1 MNVGAELV
9 RARHFRGLSIEEISN
24 RTKIRRETLSAIEEN
39 RVNGL
44 STLDLRGALR
54 AYAAE
59 VQLDPDDVIERY
71 VAQFEAQPRVEE
83 LTDSKWGID
92 VFPSEATLA
101 PHAEVAPPLSST
113 TATNIALE
121 PVAAAPMGEPGQIE
135 NTDKTQPLH
144 SRETM
149 DFLTPVSADNTL
161 IDRTDVPRALTA
173 RVSHR
178 SRDGHRYGAL
188 AYGALAV
195 VGLIGGAAGFLL
207 AEYSHR
213 WRPASETPPVA
224 SIRRNSPE
232 ESNQRQ
238 NASTERRGETKGDVV
253 ARRGFPEQHA
263 SEPERPVAR
272 SEPRASPA
280 PPVHF
285 IVDAAEGMLFGAVAN
300 RRWLGAGNAAP
311 LIREGMKYRLYRLT
325 GPLGERLGGAARPP
339 PESCS
344 NPTVRIADAP
354 PGDEDVIAVS
364 DDSNALPRAPSVQS
378 TRQVAYRDR
387 VAQWLRAR
395 GIADPSLNITQLLRV
410 DLEGDNVDEVLIA
423 ANRLRG
429 AGTSAQTGDY
439 AVVLMRKITA
449 GAVQTIPLAE
459 EYYPTGCIAD
469 CAPAAHRVAAVLDVS
484 GDGVM
489 EVILSWRNYEARGKS
504 IYRAE
509 EGGMVRTLAWEC
521 AL

>member
-9 RARHFRGLSIEEISN
+9 RARHFCGLSIEEISN
-24 RTKIRRETLSAIEEN
+24 RTKIRTETLSAIEDN
-39 RVNGL
+39 RVDDL
-44 STLDLRGALR
+44 SALDLRGALR
-54 AYAAE
+54 EYATE
-59 VQLDPDDVIERY
+59 VQLDPDDVMERY
-71 VAQFEAQPRVEE
+71 LAQFEAQPRVEE
-83 LTDSKWGID
+83 LADSNWDID
-92 VFPSEATLA
+92 VFPSEATLV
-101 PHAEVAPPLSST
+101 PHAVVAPPLSST
-113 TATNIALE
+113 TATNIAFG
-121 PVAAAPMGEPGQIE
+121 PVAAAPMGESGQIE

-144 SRETM
+144 RRETM
-149 DFLTPVSADNTL
+149 DFPTPVSGDRTL
-161 IDRTDVPRALTA
+161 IDRTDVPPALTA
-173 RVSHR
+173 RVGYR

-188 AYGALAV
+188 AA
-195 VGLIGGAAGFLL
+195 VGLIGAAAGFFL

-224 SIRRNSPE
+224 SIQRKSPQ
-232 ESNQRQ
+232 ESDQRQ
-238 NASTERRGETKGDVV
+238 NAATERRGETKGDVV
-253 ARRGFPEQHA
+253 ARREFPEQHA

-280 PPVHF
+280 PTVHF

-300 RRWLGAGNAAP
+300 RRWLPAGNAGP
-311 LIREGMKYRLYRLT
+311 LIREGLKYRLYRLT
-325 GPLGERLGGAARPP
+325 GPVDERLGGAARPP
-339 PESCS
+339 PETCS

-364 DDSNALPRAPSVQS
+364 GASNALPRAPSVQS
-378 TRQVAYRDR
+378 TRQLAYRDR

-395 GIADPSLNITQLLRV
+395 GIADPSPNITQLLRV

-429 AGTSAQTGDY
+429 AGTSAQAGDY

-489 EVILSWRNYEARGKS
+489 EVVLSWRNSEARGKS

-521 AL
+521 AP

>member
-1 MNVGAELV
+1 MNIGADLV

-24 RTKIRRETLSAIEEN
+24 RTKIRKETLSAIEAN
-39 RVNGL
+39 RVDEL
-44 STLDLRGALR
+44 SPLDLRGALR

-59 VQLDPDDVIERY
+59 VQLDPDAVIERY
-71 VAQFEAQPRVEE
+71 VAQFEAQPRVKE
-83 LTDSKWGID
+83 LADSNWGID
-92 VFPSEATLA
+92 VFPSEVTLA
-101 PHAEVAPPLSST
+101 PHAVVAPPLSST
-113 TATNIALE
+113 TSTNIALP
-121 PVAAAPMGEPGQIE
+121 PVADAAMGEPGQIE
-135 NTDKTQPLH
+135 NTDQTQLLH
-144 SRETM
+144 RRETF
-149 DFLTPVSADNTL
+149 DFLTTASADNTL
-161 IDRTDVPRALTA
+161 FDRTDVPPALAA
-173 RVSHR
+173 RVGYR

-188 AYGALAV
+188 AYGALGV

-207 AEYSHR
+207 AEHFYR

-224 SIRRNSPE
+224 SIQRRSPQ

-238 NASTERRGETKGDVV
+238 NAATERRGETKGDVM
-253 ARRGFPEQHA
+253 ARRGFPEPA
-263 SEPERPVAR
+263 SEPERPVGR
-272 SEPRASPA
+272 NEPHASPA
-280 PPVHF
+280 PTIHF
-285 IVDAAEGMLFGAVAN
+285 IVDAAEGILFGAVDN
-300 RRWLGAGNAAP
+300 RQWLRAGNAAP
-311 LIREGMKYRLYRLT
+311 LIRDGMKYRLYRLT
-325 GPLGERLGGAARPP
+325 GRLDERLGGAARPP
-339 PESCS
+339 PETCS
-344 NPTVRIADAP
+344 NPTVRIADAQP
-354 PGDEDVIAVS
+354 ADEDVIAVS
-364 DDSNALPRAPSVQS
+364 GDANALPRAPSVQS
-378 TRQVAYRDR
+378 TRQLAYRDR

-395 GIADPSLNITQLLRV
+395 GIADPSPNITQLLRV

-429 AGTSAQTGDY
+429 AGTSAQPGDY

-489 EVILSWRNYEARGKS
+489 EVVLSWRTYKARGKS

-521 AL
+521 AR